1 MKTILT
7 IVGSILIMPILII
20 GVSYFIYA
28 TIMIAKDLVDAIK
41 QDLFAGLLLTFAV
54 IGIIGFCLLLIT
66 ICL

>member
-1 MKTILT
+1 MSNILG

-20 GVSYFIYA
+20 GVYYFIYA
-28 TIMIAKDLVDAIK
+28 TIMITKDLVDAIK

-54 IGIIGFCLLLIT
+54 IGIIGFCLLIIA

>member
-20 GVSYFIYA
+20 GVGYFIYT

-41 QDLFAGLLLTFAV
+41 QDLFVGLLLTFVV
-54 IGIIGFCLLLIT
+54 IGIIGFCLLLIA